1 MKALSTMVIFFSLGF
16 AACKQKTETYTTT
29 EKQFNQAVYASG
41 KIMPMHYEMLKSTE
55 PMRILAIMVKEGDL
69 VKKGQPLVILGSSS
83 EKEQLS
89 LLSER
94 AALARN
100 STEKDAAEFKQL
112 KEKISLAK
120 QQYQQDALNAER
132 YMDLAKDKAV
142 AQKDADKAALQAK
155 TSLAQINSLQAEYHV
170 KTAALKTTALNAEED
185 LARFKGQH
193 SKNVL
198 TSNLEGKVWSI
209 DLKPGEITGP
219 GETILWLGSKEKY
232 KLELLIDER
241 DIRQIQLGQKVFFE
255 TDAFAERQFEGIISK
270 IDPVLQKDTRS
281 FKVEAQVAEP
291 VDFFPQSS
299 VEANILIRQKA
310 VALMVPGDYILP
322 GDSVLIQ
329 KGDQQQ
335 KIKLTRG
342 TENDNWV
349 EVKAGLKKGDVLIK
363 NK

>member
-1 MKALSTMVIFFSLGF
+1 MKAISTIAIFVSLGF
-16 AACKQKTETYTTT
+16 VACKQKTETYTTT
-29 EKQFNQAVYASG
+29 EKQFNQSVYASG
-41 KIMPMHYEMLKSTE
+41 KIMPMHYEILKSTE
-55 PMRILAIMVKEGDL
+55 PMRILAVMVKEGDF
-69 VKKGQPLVILGSSS
+69 VKKGQPLITLGSSS
-83 EKEQLS
+83 EKDQLS
-89 LLSER
+89 LLSQR
-94 AALARN
+94 AVLTRSSAGEN
-100 STEKDAAEFKQL
+100 AAELKQL

-142 AQKDADKAALQAK
+142 SQNDADKALLQAK
-155 TSLAQINSLQAEYHV
+155 TSVTQFNNLQEEYQV
-170 KTAALKTTALNAEED
+170 KTSALKTTALNAEKD
-185 LARFKGQH
+185 LVQFRGQH
-193 SKNVL
+193 SKNIL
-198 TSNLEGKVWSI
+198 TSNLEGKVLSI

-219 GETILWLGSKEKY
+219 GETILLLGSKEKY
-232 KLELLIDER
+232 KLELLVDER
-241 DIRQIQLGQKVFFE
+241 DIREIQLGQKVLFE
-255 TDAFAERQFEGIISK
+255 TDAFAERQFQGIISK

-281 FKVEAQVAEP
+281 FKVEALVNEP

-299 VEANILIRQKA
+299 IEANILIRQKA
-310 VALMVPGDYILP
+310 VALMVPSDYILP